1 MSIHNSDPW
10 FGRGQT
16 ALAGPGRYA
25 GYEGSSA
32 ATDPRSGTSYL
43 GSVKVFS
50 DVDPRAT
57 NTGIVLS
64 NRLVTCVAVR
74 NTSGVA
80 LIPGA
85 VVKFKKSAIL
95 TEVDGPATAVA
106 DAPIGVVDEYLPAS
120 GVANGDIFWLVTSG
134 PVAVMCSA
142 TFAPTAGALV
152 GVGAGGAAVAGAA
165 GTSIGVAISPKV
177 LGKVRTLTNVAAEGG
192 SIVPVSKGADDE
204 GTAEPVV
211 TDPTADVAAF
221 STTVE
226 PVVAP
231 VATPVVEPV
240 VAPVVEPVATPVV
253 EEVAPVVPE
262 AAPVVEPVV
271 APEAPVVTE
280 PTA

>member
-50 DVDPRAT
+50 DVDPRTT

-74 NTSGVA
+74 NTSGAA

-142 TFAPTAGALV
+142 TFSPTAGVLV
-152 GVGAGGAAVAGAA
+152 GVGAGGAAVAAA
-165 GTSIGVAISPKV
+165 DANSAIGVAISPKV
-177 LGKVRTLTNVAAEGG
+177 LGKVRTLTNVVVAGG
-192 SIVPVSKGADDE
+192 SIVAVSKSAEAPAAD
-204 GTAEPVV
+204 P
-211 TDPTADVAAF
+211 AAF
-221 STTVE
+221 STAVE

-240 VAPVVEPVATPVV
+240 VEPAV
-253 EEVAPVVPE
+253 
-262 AAPVVEPVV
+262 
-271 APEAPVVTE
+271 APVVTE